1 MATQEFNTET
11 PFASFS
17 VYEGLLVHIKM
28 NSHTPTYEEFEGFLR
43 KLGSFLE
50 KRVKFTLYI
59 NASEMGVVP
68 FAYALKAASFL
79 KENRPM
85 FKQYLLASA
94 VFIKSELVRSLLNAV
109 FMLQPPA
116 CPNAI
121 VSSESKGMEFI
132 EQYMTPVSA

>member
-1 MATQEFNTET
+1 
-11 PFASFS
+11 
-17 VYEGLLVHIKM
+17 
-28 NSHTPTYEEFEGFLR
+28 
-43 KLGSFLE
+43 
-50 KRVKFTLYI
+50 
-59 NASEMGVVP
+59 MGVVP